1 MPQYFVRLEHTS
13 DQCPSANSKIRE
25 RMLKGA
31 PEIPQLAEKLGVKF
45 VVGPLVLAAEH
56 ASVVLVETERIETVQ
71 EFVTRAGLSQWNSV
85 RVSTVQSM
93 EESLKDLEK
102 MPPPIY

>member
-13 DQCPSANSKIRE
+13 DQCPSANSKVRE

-31 PEIPQLAEKLGVKF
+31 QEIPQLAQKLGVKF
-45 VVGPLVLAAEH
+45 IVGPLVLGAEH
-56 ASVVLVETERIETVQ
+56 MSVVLVETEKIETVQ
-71 EFVTRAGLSQWNSV
+71 EFITRAGLSQWNSA

-93 EESLKDLEK
+93 EESLKD
-102 MPPPIY
+102 

>member
-25 RMLKGA
+25 RMLKGT

>member
-13 DQCPSANSKIRE
+13 DQCPSANSKTRE
-25 RMLKGA
+25 RVLQSA
-31 PEIPQLAEKLGVKF
+31 PEIPKLAQKLGLKF
-45 VVGPLVLAAEH
+45 IVGPLVLAAEH
-56 ASVVLVETERIETVQ
+56 VSVVLVETEKIETVQ

>member
-13 DQCPSANSKIRE
+13 DQCPSANSKTRE
-25 RMLKGA
+25 RALRGV
-31 PEIPQLAEKLGVKF
+31 PEIPKLAQKLGLKF
-45 VVGPLVLAAEH
+45 IVGPLVLAAEH
-56 ASVVLVETERIETVQ
+56 VTVALVETEKIETVQ
-71 EFVTRAGLSQWNSV
+71 EFVMRAGLSQWNSV

-93 EESLKDLEK
+93 EESIKDLEK